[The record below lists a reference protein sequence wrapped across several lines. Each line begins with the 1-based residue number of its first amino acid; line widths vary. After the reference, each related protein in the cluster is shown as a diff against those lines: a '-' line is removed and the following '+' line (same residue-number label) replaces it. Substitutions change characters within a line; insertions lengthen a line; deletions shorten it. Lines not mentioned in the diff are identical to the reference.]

1 MTKRKG
7 DNPFLFNGDN
17 FMIVMTKET
26 DAKRVQEIC
35 EAEGIGYSEDIK
47 LFTAKDKDEILG
59 YSMYTLTDKLYVINI
74 ATPQMLWNSIGDG
87 LFKGTLNLAIENGVN
102 TAKIE
107 KSLLEKL
114 SGNIIPA
121 EKARE
126 EIDDC
131 EEFLQSIK
139 KCGR

>member
-35 EAEGIGYSEDIK
+35 ATEGVEYSENIK

-74 ATPQMLWNSIGDG
+74 ATPQILWNSIGDG